1 MRSVALEGW
10 GQNLA
15 SGSEVSYTLRVNKLL
30 AQSGLLV
37 CACSLM
43 SGCLG
48 DRIFQEQVVRTDDLL
63 AVPGPFRPAVM
74 RVHPL
79 THTELTNE
87 GNAVMILHVELKD
100 SWGDTVKGVGQLQVQ
115 VRKGGSTREV
125 GNRGTRWD
133 VDLRDIE
140 VNVSYF
146 DSATRTYRIVIGGL
160 PDWLAESVGEN
171 VQSGEGARV
180 RVLFR
185 TSKADG
191 EAVVLQHE
199 YLMR

>member
-1 MRSVALEGW
+1 M
-10 GQNLA
+10 
-15 SGSEVSYTLRVNKLL
+15 SYTLVVKKLIV
-30 AQSGLLV
+30 QTGLVGCL
-37 CACSLM
+37 LM
-43 SGCLG
+43 SGCNG
-48 DRIFQEQVVRTDDLL
+48 TPIFQEQVVRTDDLL

-79 THTELTNE
+79 THTEIN
-87 GNAVMILHVELKD
+87 GDGDSVMILHVELKD
-100 SWGDTVKGVGQLQVQ
+100 PWGDTVKGVGQIQVQ
-115 VRKGGSTREV
+115 MRRGNALREV

-140 VNVSYF
+140 INVSYF

-160 PDWLAESVGEN
+160 PGWVGD
-171 VQSGEGARV
+171 GDGASV

-185 TSKADG
+185 TAKADG
-191 EAVVLQHE
+191 ETVVLQDE

>member
-1 MRSVALEGW
+1 MIWLWGGLFACLCVAG
-10 GQNLA
+10 
-15 SGSEVSYTLRVNKLL
+15 SGGC
-30 AQSGLLV
+30 QSGF
-37 CACSLM
+37 
-43 SGCLG
+43 
-48 DRIFQEQVVRTDDLL
+48 IFHEQIVRTDDLL

-79 THTELTNE
+79 THAEVNAD
-87 GNAVMILHVELKD
+87 GDAVMILHVELKD
-100 SWGDTVKGVGQLQVQ
+100 LWGDTVKGVGQLQVQ
-115 VRKGGSTREV
+115 VRKQSEAEVIGQQGS
-125 GNRGTRWD
+125 RWD

-160 PDWLAESVGEN
+160 PGWLADSVVAQEA
-171 VQSGEGARV
+171 VGARV

-191 EAVVLQHE
+191 EAVVLQDE
-199 YLMR
+199 YVMR

>member
-1 MRSVALEGW
+1 VGVKIRRIHLGLIGCGLALGFV
-10 GQNLA
+10 G
-15 SGSEVSYTLRVNKLL
+15 G
-30 AQSGLLV
+30 
-37 CACSLM
+37 M
-43 SGCLG
+43 SGCNS
-48 DRIFQEQVVRTDDLL
+48 RFIFQEQVVRTDDLL

-79 THTELTNE
+79 THTEINAD
-87 GNAVMILHVELKD
+87 GQAVMILHVELKD
-100 SWGDTVKGVGQLQVQ
+100 PWGDTVKGVGQLQVQ
-115 VRKGGSTREV
+115 LRKQSATSVV

-160 PDWLAESVGEN
+160 PAWLADSVVAQEA
-171 VQSGEGARV
+171 VGARV

-191 EAVVLQHE
+191 ESVVLQDE
-199 YLMR
+199 YVMR

>member
-1 MRSVALEGW
+1 M
-10 GQNLA
+10 
-15 SGSEVSYTLRVNKLL
+15 
-30 AQSGLLV
+30 
-37 CACSLM
+37 
-43 SGCLG
+43 
-48 DRIFQEQVVRTDDLL
+48 IFQEQVVRTDDLL

-79 THTELTNE
+79 THTEVNAD
-87 GNAVMILHVELKD
+87 GDAVMILHVELKD
-100 SWGDTVKGVGQLQVQ
+100 PWGDTVKGVGQLQVQ
-115 VRKGGSTREV
+115 LRRQSATGVI

-146 DSATRTYRIVIGGL
+146 DSATRTYRVVIGGL
-160 PDWLAESVGEN
+160 PDWLDESVKAQEAVG
-171 VQSGEGARV
+171 SRV

-191 EAVVLQHE
+191 EAVVLQDE
-199 YLMR
+199 YVMR

>member
-1 MRSVALEGW
+1 MGVKI
-10 GQNLA
+10 QNRYL
-15 SGSEVSYTLRVNKLL
+15 
-30 AQSGLLV
+30 GLGLI
-37 CACSLM
+37 ASLM
-43 SGCLG
+43 CVSGCTSSF
-48 DRIFQEQVVRTDDLL
+48 IFQEQVVRTDDLL
-63 AVPGPFRPAVM
+63 AVPGPFRPSLM

-79 THTELTNE
+79 THTEINAD
-87 GNAVMILHVELKD
+87 GQAVMILHVELKD
-100 SWGDTVKGVGQLQVQ
+100 LWGDTVKGIGQLQVQ
-115 VRKGGSTREV
+115 LRKQSATSEV

-133 VDLRDIE
+133 IDLRDIE

-160 PDWLAESVGEN
+160 PEWLNDSV
-171 VQSGEGARV
+171 SSPSIEGARV

-191 EAVVLQHE
+191 EAVVLQDE

>member
-1 MRSVALEGW
+1 M
-10 GQNLA
+10 
-15 SGSEVSYTLRVNKLL
+15 SYTLGVKKRLV
-30 AQSGLLV
+30 QSGMLV
-37 CACSLM
+37 CACSLLG
-43 SGCLG
+43 GCV
-48 DRIFQEQVVRTDDLL
+48 DQRIFQEQVVRTDDLL

-79 THTELTNE
+79 THTELSSD
-87 GNAVMILHVELKD
+87 GDAVMILHVELKD
-100 SWGDTVKGVGQLQVQ
+100 PWGDTVKGVGQLQVQ
-115 VRKGGSTREV
+115 LRKGGATSEV

-140 VNVSYF
+140 INVSYF
-146 DSATRTYRIVIGGL
+146 DSATRTYRVVIGGL
-160 PDWLAESVGEN
+160 PMWLADSVVPEEDVG
-171 VQSGEGARV
+171 SGEGARV

-191 EAVVLQHE
+191 EAVVLQDE